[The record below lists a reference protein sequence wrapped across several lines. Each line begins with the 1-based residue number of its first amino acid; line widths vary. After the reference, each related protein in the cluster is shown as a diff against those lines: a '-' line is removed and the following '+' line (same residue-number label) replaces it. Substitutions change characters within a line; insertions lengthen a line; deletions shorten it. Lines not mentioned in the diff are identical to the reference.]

1 MKLQEYAIVLAAM
14 LLAAGTASATVTIDM
29 VTVRDPGNAPILE
42 PAPDWQM
49 GARWVGDVDYAY
61 NIGKTEVTASQ
72 YTEFLN
78 AVAATDTYTLYDWR
92 MMSALDPTN
101 PAYCKIE
108 QFGVS
113 GSFTYVA
120 NRPDVP
126 VNMVDLG
133 DAIRFVNWLHNGQ
146 PTGLQDLTTTEDG
159 TYFINGGTTGGAMQN
174 AIIAGRAVDALF
186 HLPSESEWIKAARYN
201 PDTDTYYDYAT
212 SSSIMP
218 TAEAPP
224 GGPNSA
230 NYNKPT
236 GAVNGELFDVGSYT
250 GSVSPYGT
258 FDQNGSV
265 VEFTDST
272 YPKLYAQP
280 GSVLLGGHLAST
292 DFSTKVFRNPQNE
305 SHTYGFR
312 VAAPAPSLFAPG
324 DVNEDG
330 SIDDLDIDL
339 LGDAIRL
346 GWTDAIYDLTA
357 NGTTGGTNGVIDILD
372 LDYLV
377 RFLVETMMGN
387 GTEYGDFDLNGL
399 INTTDLTVLATNF
412 GPSSTWVQ
420 GNANRYID
428 EMIDTTDLTILATNF
443 GFVATTDAIPEPMTL
458 FVMGCGA
465 IGLLRRRRRA

>member
-1 MKLQEYAIVLAAM
+1 MKLQENAIVMAAM

-186 HLPSESEWIKAARYN
+186 HLPSESEWIKAARY
-201 PDTDTYYDYAT
+201 DASTASYWAYAT
-212 SSSIMP
+212 QSNIVP
-218 TAEAPP
+218 IAEVPP
-224 GGPNSA
+224 GGVNSA
-230 NYNKPT
+230 NYNKLVLP
-236 GAVNGELFDVGSYT
+236 NGSLYDVGSYVA
-250 GSVSPYGT
+250 SVSPYGT
-258 FDQNGSV
+258 FDQNGNV
-265 VEFTDST
+265 VEFSDST
-272 YPKLYAQP
+272 YPKLYSGP
-280 GSVLLGGHLAST
+280 GPILLGGSLSSANFNT
-292 DFSTKVFRNPQNE
+292 LVFGNPQNE
-305 SHTYGFR
+305 SATYGFR
-312 VAAPAPSLFAPG
+312 VAA
-324 DVNEDG
+324 
-330 SIDDLDIDL
+330 
-339 LGDAIRL
+339 
-346 GWTDAIYDLTA
+346 
-357 NGTTGGTNGVIDILD
+357 
-372 LDYLV
+372 
-377 RFLVETMMGN
+377 
-387 GTEYGDFDLNGL
+387 
-399 INTTDLTVLATNF
+399 
-412 GPSSTWVQ
+412 
-420 GNANRYID
+420 
-428 EMIDTTDLTILATNF
+428 
-443 GFVATTDAIPEPMTL
+443 AIPEPATMSLLALGACLPL
-458 FVMGCGA
+458 F
-465 IGLLRRRRRA
+465 RRKRR